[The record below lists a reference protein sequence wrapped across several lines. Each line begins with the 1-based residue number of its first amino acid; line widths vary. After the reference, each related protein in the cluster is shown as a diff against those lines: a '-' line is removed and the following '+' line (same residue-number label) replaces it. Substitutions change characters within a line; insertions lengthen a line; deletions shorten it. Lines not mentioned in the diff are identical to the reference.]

1 MAGLM
6 RALRGVAT
14 GYMGARVDMMAEK
27 SKREREDEIR
37 AAEEAFELNKL
48 DDKYRLETAMR
59 LKLLEEEQ
67 GYKTKKEL
75 EKEAEEL
82 KERREFFSSQGYT
95 KPMLDVLEMQG
106 YLNSDAA
113 FGVFFN
119 KYDTEM
125 KNLLKGDY
133 TVDWH
138 MEEDANGNTFQDQ
151 YVTHW
156 QEYILG
162 QGTNGFKLDW
172 KDSINDSL
180 NKNND
185 VPPNSADVLT
195 KTPNEI
201 EAQTSGQTVET
212 KVEGTEVPEVP
223 MIPGPIVG
231 VIDKEL
237 PAEIPKEKELITNNH
252 YLSGFNKPALIPII
266 HIFDKHDENWAL
278 TDMNPGALQ
287 EGQMLTLT
295 LNSNGTG
302 YTTKFTKVSDTFEE
316 VRQGVTDRDKELN
329 TAIYNNKGL
338 FSEIEDLNVFV
349 QGGGK
354 VDEFFAKNAANQK
367 LYVQLFSYA
376 TLLDRSFASEKIP
389 MSAQEIAQRA
399 VRLVGKTNDTA
410 ANQWAALVLEQ
421 EPDSDAFFNKALEAV
436 NYAEQAIRY
445 ATQGLDKETKEGQM
459 LIARIQD
466 KVFTNFKHRF
476 ATFNLLESE
485 RGATQAT
492 NPKYETAL
500 RLFNEIIHDKQK
512 GPDGNKGKFW
522 ETRKEIYEETQ
533 PARELAN
540 TKGPQLGA
548 MDVDEEKALMK
559 QFEDKLD
566 PTKARGIA
574 VPLDKLRGTPT
585 VTATDTSDTGGET
598 TGTIPSSIKDGVT
611 IYDLSDLP
619 TGKGEIEKLT
629 KVDWTGTRD
638 ANKKSTEQTG
648 YTYIFKDGSTKVF
661 QPGDIFNDGR
671 GNKIVNIASYG
682 EKGNRG
688 LIIQPYSGS
697 RQTNPNKVLLD
708 SKIKQLN
715 KVEKTPMPKR
725 HVAGMTDEKWLKN
738 KETKITTLKQEI
750 EELYNKIKG

>member
-1 MAGLM
+1 M

-14 GYMGARVDMMAEK
+14 GYMGARVDMMTEK
-27 SKREREDEIR
+27 AKQEREDEIR

-59 LKLLEEEQ
+59 LKVLEEEQ
-67 GYKTKKEL
+67 GYKTKKQL

-138 MEEDANGNTFQDQ
+138 MEEDTNGNTFQDQ

-231 VIDKEL
+231 IQDKIDREL
-237 PAEIPKEKELITNNH
+237 PAEVVEEDKLITNDH
-252 YLSGFNKPALIPII
+252 YLSGFNKEAQIPII
-266 HIFDKHDENWAL
+266 HIFDKNDKNWAL
-278 TDMNPGALQ
+278 VPSLARDALQ

-295 LNSNGTG
+295 LNTEGTA
-302 YTTKFTKVSDTFEE
+302 YVPKFTKISDTFEE
-316 VRQGVTDRDKELN
+316 VRLGLTARDKELN
-329 TAIYNNKGL
+329 NAIYNNKGL
-338 FSEIEDLNVFV
+338 FGEIEDLNVFV

-354 VDEFFAKNAANQK
+354 VDEFFAKNTANQK

-376 TLLDRSFASEKIP
+376 KELDIAFSSEKIP

-410 ANQWAALVLEQ
+410 ANDWAGHVQEQ
-421 EPDSDAFFNKALEAV
+421 TPDSAEFFNAGLATV
-436 NYAEQAIRY
+436 NYAEQEIKN
-445 ATQGLDKETKEGQM
+445 ATQGIDKNTKEGQM

-476 ATFNLLESE
+476 AANFLDESE
-485 RGATQAT
+485 KGAAQAT
-492 NPKYETAL
+492 NIKYKTAL
-500 RLFNEIIHDKQK
+500 RLFNEILNDKQK
-512 GPDGNKGKFW
+512 GVDGNKGKFW

-533 PARELAN
+533 SARELAK

-548 MDVDEEKALMK
+548 MDVDEEKALME
-559 QFEDKLD
+559 QFEADLD
-566 PTKARGIA
+566 PAKARGIA
-574 VPLDKLRGTPT
+574 VP
-585 VTATDTSDTGGET
+585 
-598 TGTIPSSIKDGVT
+598 
-611 IYDLSDLP
+611 
-619 TGKGEIEKLT
+619 
-629 KVDWTGTRD
+629 
-638 ANKKSTEQTG
+638 
-648 YTYIFKDGSTKVF
+648 
-661 QPGDIFNDGR
+661 
-671 GNKIVNIASYG
+671 
-682 EKGNRG
+682 
-688 LIIQPYSGS
+688 
-697 RQTNPNKVLLD
+697 
-708 SKIKQLN
+708 
-715 KVEKTPMPKR
+715 
-725 HVAGMTDEKWLKN
+725 
-738 KETKITTLKQEI
+738 
-750 EELYNKIKG
+750 